1 MPPFLSLQLLSSAGM
16 IRMKTNS
23 ERAQTA
29 RYMFLLA
36 IQVLGG
42 MALIWQQLPEFRQI
56 AANPGEQLPQ
66 DSSGDLMV
74 VGVLLITQI
83 AFWYRQSQ
91 LPIPFRRPNIFLNH
105 VLLFCGRL
113 GFIFGSALFA
123 VVVFRH
129 LPELDRRIDSLLSI
143 KRGVILVAS
152 LFALFCTSVEV
163 ERLGQA
169 FERKSNSA
177 P

>member
-1 MPPFLSLQLLSSAGM
+1 M
-16 IRMKTNS
+16 IRMKVNG

-29 RYMFLLA
+29 VYMLLLA
-36 IQVLGG
+36 TQVLGG
-42 MALIWQQLPEFRQI
+42 AVLIWQELPEFRQM
-56 AANPGEQLPQ
+56 AANPGEQLPH
-66 DSSGDLMV
+66 DTSGDLIA

-105 VLLFCGRL
+105 ILLFFGRL

-129 LPELDRRIDSLLSI
+129 LPELDRRIDILLAAR
-143 KRGVILVAS
+143 RGVILVAS
-152 LFALFCTSVEV
+152 LFALFCTSIEV

-169 FERKSNSA
+169 FERKSNPA
-177 P
+177 R

>member
-1 MPPFLSLQLLSSAGM
+1 M

-29 RYMFLLA
+29 FYMFLLA

-42 MALIWQQLPEFRQI
+42 AALIWQELPEFRRI
-56 AANPGEQLPQ
+56 AANPGEQLPH
-66 DSSGDLMV
+66 DTFGDLV
-74 VGVLLITQI
+74 PVGILLVTQI

-129 LPELDRRIDSLLSI
+129 LPELDSGIDILLAV

-152 LFALFCTSVEV
+152 LFALFCSSVEV

-169 FERKSNSA
+169 FERKIQDKDFSH
-177 P
+177 